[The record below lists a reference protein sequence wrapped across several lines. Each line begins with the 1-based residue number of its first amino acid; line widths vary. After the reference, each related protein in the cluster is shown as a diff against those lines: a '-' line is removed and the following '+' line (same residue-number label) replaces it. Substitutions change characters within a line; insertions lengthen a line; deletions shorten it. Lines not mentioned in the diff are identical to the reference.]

1 MLSWLG
7 LKKGPGTDER
17 RQIVRRKVYLDVVCH
32 LPVKDQLDRDFKAVI
47 TDIGPGGLKLRS
59 YENLTR
65 GARFFVEYPG
75 ELPGVPWMRVKVVV
89 IWAVKSKKT
98 FETTVGL
105 NYDEPPQNMA
115 KSWVKFV
122 LEDAGF
128 TPDSLKERRQSIRVQ
143 VATPGLLLAE
153 DMQAS
158 GKVVG
163 VSMGGAQIETGDPIM
178 KGREI
183 KLIFQGAEF
192 KGLSFQGKVLSVIPV
207 EKRFLHSVSF
217 YAVAPDQRK
226 VLAGYLQRY
235 MREVAPK

>member
-75 ELPGVPWMRVKVVV
+75 ELTGVPWMRVKVVV

-98 FETTVGL
+98 FESKAMDVEVHEGIFFDMLEEVFTQVTGL
-105 NYDEPPQNMA
+105 YTH
-115 KSWVKFV
+115 F
-122 LEDAGF
+122 
-128 TPDSLKERRQSIRVQ
+128 
-143 VATPGLLLAE
+143 
-153 DMQAS
+153 
-158 GKVVG
+158 
-163 VSMGGAQIETGDPIM
+163 
-178 KGREI
+178 
-183 KLIFQGAEF
+183 
-192 KGLSFQGKVLSVIPV
+192 
-207 EKRFLHSVSF
+207 
-217 YAVAPDQRK
+217 
-226 VLAGYLQRY
+226 
-235 MREVAPK
+235 